1 MLLKLVD
8 IKVWVFFFF
17 FYFSNVNE
25 EDLLLISL
33 KQGIYI

>member
-8 IKVWVFFFF
+8 IKVWVFF